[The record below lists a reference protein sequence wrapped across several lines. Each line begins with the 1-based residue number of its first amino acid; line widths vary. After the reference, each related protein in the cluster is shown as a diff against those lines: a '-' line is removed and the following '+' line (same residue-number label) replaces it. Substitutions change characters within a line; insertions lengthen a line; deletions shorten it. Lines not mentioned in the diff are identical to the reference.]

1 MFVDTLDFYYMQDKL
16 IFFLILMVKIIGVT
30 FMKGAMT
37 KVTGVTYMKGA
48 SISVKYRFNLAL
60 ISHMI

>member
-1 MFVDTLDFYYMQDKL
+1 
-16 IFFLILMVKIIGVT
+16 MVKIIGVT